1 MNRILPLRPAAVPPV
16 PAVPAPA
23 AASRRPVS
31 RSFWQQVARRLARD
45 PLTLT
50 CLAVLLLVIALAI
63 FAPWVAPHD
72 PFATS
77 MTRRLLPPGDA
88 SHWLGTDELGRDLLS
103 RLLHGGRNSL
113 FMGFM
118 PVLFA
123 TAIGATLGIVAGYAG
138 GTLNMAIMRVVD
150 VFYAFPSVLLAVA
163 ISGVLGAGML
173 NSMVSLTLIF
183 VPPIARV
190 AESVTT
196 QVRSQ
201 DYVDAARATGA
212 SALRIVLGHVLSNVL
227 GPILIYASSLVSVS
241 IVIASGL
248 SFLGLGVVPPEAE
261 WGLMLN
267 TLRQSIYVAP
277 LNAILP
283 GVMIFLTSICFNLIS
298 DGLRAAMDVHA

>member
-1 MNRILPLRPAAVPPV
+1 MPSAS
-16 PAVPAPA
+16 AVPAPA

-50 CLAVLLLVIALAI
+50 CLAVLLLVIALAV

-123 TAIGATLGIVAGYAG
+123 TLIGATLGIVAGYAG
-138 GTLNMAIMRVVD
+138 GALNMAIMRVVD

-173 NSMVSLTLIF
+173 NSLVSLTLIF

-248 SFLGLGVVPPEAE
+248 S
-261 WGLMLN
+261 
-267 TLRQSIYVAP
+267 
-277 LNAILP
+277 
-283 GVMIFLTSICFNLIS
+283 
-298 DGLRAAMDVHA
+298 